1 MMPTSFAN
9 PWWLAA
15 LALPALLALYELTRR
30 PHALV
35 LPFDFGEARLGI
47 WLSRMLRAAALLP
60 ALLLA
65 VAIVLLAR
73 PIRPDQPTEERVL
86 TNIEF
91 VMDISGSMSSQF
103 GEGTRFDGSLAAID
117 AFTTH
122 RRGDA
127 FGLTIF
133 GDEVLHWTPLTK
145 DLEAIRSAA
154 PFLRPDN
161 MPPQFGGTE
170 IGKALR
176 AALRQVRLRG
186 QSEGLVIL
194 VSDGESADL
203 GDGAARQVGVELA
216 TASVVL
222 YAIHV
227 GDEQVPTDL
236 YDLTAPSGGQVFA
249 ARSPAALQAVFAHID
264 RLQPVRLRPTAA
276 RQIDACSLPA
286 MVGLVLMGLF
296 GLCSFAVRCTPW

>member
-1 MMPTSFAN
+1 MIPTSFAN
-9 PWWLAA
+9 PIWLAA

-30 PHALV
+30 PHVLV
-35 LPFDFGEARLGI
+35 LPFDYGAVRSGI
-47 WLSRMLRAAALLP
+47 WLSRLLRAAALLP

-65 VAIVLLAR
+65 VAVVLLAR

-91 VMDISGSMSSQF
+91 VMDVSGSMSSPF
-103 GEGTRFDGSLAAID
+103 GEGTRFDGSLTAID

-133 GDEVLHWTPLTK
+133 GNEVLHWTPLTK

-154 PFLRPDN
+154 PFVRPGE
-161 MPPQFGGTE
+161 MPPQFSGTE

-176 AALRQVRLRG
+176 ASLKQVRLRG
-186 QSEGLVIL
+186 QSEGLMVL

-203 GDGAARQVGVELA
+203 GSGAARQVGGELA
-216 TASVVL
+216 AAGVVL

-227 GDEQVPTDL
+227 GDDQVPSDL

-249 ARSPAALQAVFAHID
+249 ARNPAALQAVFGHID
-264 RLQPVRLRPTAA
+264 RLQPVRLRPTVP
-276 RQIDACSLPA
+276 RQIDTCSLPA
-286 MVGLVLMGLF
+286 LIGLVLTGLF
-296 GLCSFAVRCTPW
+296 GLCSFAVRYTPW

>member
-1 MMPTSFAN
+1 MIPTSFAN
-9 PWWLAA
+9 PIWLAA
-15 LALPALLALYELTRR
+15 LAFPALLALYELTRR

-35 LPFDFGEARLGI
+35 LPMDHSAGPSGI
-47 WLSRMLRAAALLP
+47 WLSNLLRAAALLP

-91 VMDISGSMSSQF
+91 VMDVSGSMTSEF

-145 DLEAIRSAA
+145 DLEAIRLAA
-154 PFLRPDN
+154 PFLRPED

-176 AALRQVRLRG
+176 ATLKKVSLRG
-186 QSEGLVIL
+186 QSEGLIVL
-194 VSDGESADL
+194 VSDGQSGDL
-203 GDGAARQVGVELA
+203 HGGAARQVGGELA
-216 TASVVL
+216 AAGVVL

-227 GDEQVPTDL
+227 GDEQVPSDL
-236 YDLTAPSGGQVFA
+236 YDLTIPSGGQVFA
-249 ARSPAALQAVFAHID
+249 ARNPAA
-264 RLQPVRLRPTAA
+264 
-276 RQIDACSLPA
+276 
-286 MVGLVLMGLF
+286 
-296 GLCSFAVRCTPW
+296 